1 MGIIVFYEGN
11 NGTQNIVQTVEDIPG
26 QNFRPVQND
35 EIRSLKLYGV
45 RAGCVIKVYDS
56 PDGSTNDDFCIIE
69 VKKVSPEYTVN
80 TFERS
85 YEDDTVVVAFIRNNG
100 LDGKVSRIRID

>member
-11 NGTQNIVQTVEDIPG
+11 NGSQNIVQTVEDTLG
-26 QNFRPVQND
+26 QNFQPVQND

-45 RAGCVIKVYDS
+45 RAGCSITLYDA
-56 PDGSTNDDFCIIE
+56 PNGATNDDFCIVQ
-69 VKKVSPEYTVN
+69 VKKMSPEYTVN

-85 YEDDTVVVAFIRNNG
+85 YEDDIVVVSYIRNNG
-100 LDGKVSRIRID
+100 LDGKVSRIRIN